1 MEAAHRKIALNTI
14 LLSATELLTRMVS
27 LVLVIFVARRLG
39 PEMMGIYAFALT
51 FVNFF
56 DIFISFG
63 LERYI
68 QREVG
73 RQPNLAGPLF
83 SQVFALKLLAY
94 LASAVVIVIL
104 SLTIVKVT

>member
-14 LLSATELLTRMVS
+14 LLSATEFLTRMVS

-73 RQPNLAGPLF
+73 RQPDLGR
-83 SQVFALKLLAY
+83 ALVQPGLRPQAPGLLGFRR
-94 LASAVVIVIL
+94 SHCHFEPDHRGR
-104 SLTIVKVT
+104 